1 MRNPASPPVRR
12 ALLAL
17 LEIKDSDIRILTIE
31 QGRDAVD
38 RGIHIGGAM
47 SAVVPLVALYYS
59 GVLRCDVRQPT
70 RPGQDLF
77 VLSKGHA
84 VAAMASIYAD
94 LGYFG
99 REVLK
104 NSRSLESILN
114 GHPGPLLP
122 GVHVSTGPEGHGLP
136 VAQGF
141 ALAGRMQGRG
151 EAKFDVYCLTGDGE
165 LQAGMIWEAVMF
177 AGAKGLDNLCVL
189 VDKNEGQLDNPRA
202 LHYPMPNVGR
212 RFESF
217 GWRAEEVDATGYDR
231 LVETLEQFKYGT
243 RSGKP
248 TVIVCNTRK
257 GFGGFSSFMVAH
269 KAELPE
275 ALCEQELALQ
285 RARRRSREQALL
297 EMLESL
303 RAEEREEVRN
313 LARAMRLS
321 LEVEEGAVRPIEEPP
336 LLRRAAPRD
345 KRVAFDEQRLPAL
358 KPGQEIAASSVV
370 TQAMKEFARGGR
382 VVSVDADLGTTS
394 GLEAGVGWADAAKAL
409 NVGVAE
415 SNMTCIGEAFAVL
428 GYNTWVSTFCPF
440 FDWRVMRRI
449 AINWQERE
457 EAIRSGSWLAEG
469 HNLDLVYLATA
480 PNFDT
485 RTNGATHMGNDDVTL
500 FSQLAHLKIVDLACP
515 NLLLAFMKWVMEGGK
530 GLVYARIPRA
540 PTRVVHEAG
549 VRFEY
554 GKAYRLRQPKGERA
568 VLVTSGRGIYE
579 ALAAAQLLDGEGI
592 PIGVIDMPSLD
603 EELVLELYEGK
614 AKVIVAE
621 QNNGLL
627 WQGFQKVLWRRLAAV
642 EPGRIAAVNVLDAE
656 GKPRFIH
663 SATYEQL
670 LEAYGLSP
678 QKLAVRVRQE
688 LQSKR

>member
-1 MRNPASPPVRR
+1 MNEMRQAQIG
-12 ALLAL
+12 L
-17 LEIKDSDIRILTIE
+17 LEIKDSDIRIATIE

-47 SAVVPLVALYYS
+47 SATVPLVALYYS
-59 GVLRCDVRQPT
+59 GVMRFDVQDPT

-84 VAAMASIYAD
+84 VATMASIYAD

-99 REVLK
+99 RELLK
-104 NSRSLESILN
+104 NSRSQESLLN

-136 VAQGF
+136 VAQGL
-141 ALAGRMQGRG
+141 ALAGRLQGAA
-151 EAKFDVYCLTGDGE
+151 EAKFDVFCLTGDGE
-165 LQAGMIWEAVMF
+165 LQAGMIWEAAMF

-189 VDKNEGQLDNPRA
+189 VDKNEGQLDNPKA
-202 LHYPMPNVGR
+202 LHFPIPEVGR

-217 GWRAEEVDATGYDR
+217 GWRAAEVDATGYGK
-231 LVETLEQFKYGT
+231 LVEVLEEFKHGT
-243 RSGKP
+243 RTGKP

-257 GFGGFSSFMVAH
+257 GFGGYSSFMVAH
-269 KAELPE
+269 KTELPPE
-275 ALCEQELALQ
+275 LGEQELELQ
-285 RARRRSREQALL
+285 QGRRRAREKAFLELL
-297 EMLESL
+297 PLLNPPEGEAVL
-303 RAEEREEVRN
+303 R
-313 LARAMRLS
+313 LAKGMRLQV
-321 LEVEEGAVRPIEEPP
+321 EVKSGTVRPEKGPP
-336 LLRRAAPRD
+336 LVRRAPPRD
-345 KRVAFDEQRLPAL
+345 KRIAFEERRLPAL
-358 KPGQEIAASSVV
+358 GPGKEIAASSVI

-382 VVSVDADLGTTS
+382 VVSVDADLATTS
-394 GLEAGVGWADAAKAL
+394 GLEAGVGWADMAKGL

-449 AINWQERE
+449 AINWQERD
-457 EAIRSGSWLAEG
+457 EAIRAGSWLSEG

-485 RTNGATHMGNDDVTL
+485 RTNGATHMGNDDALV

-515 NLLLAFMKWVMEGGK
+515 GLLLAFMRWVMEGGK

-540 PTRVVHEAG
+540 PTRVVHDPG

-554 GKAYRLRQPKGERA
+554 GKAYRLKSSREDRA
-568 VLVTSGRGIYE
+568 CLVSSGRGIYE
-579 ALAAAQLLDGEGI
+579 ALEAARLLEQEDI
-592 PIGVIDMPSLD
+592 PVGVIDMPSLD
-603 EELVLELYEGK
+603 EQLICQLYEGA

-621 QNNGLL
+621 QNNGFL
-627 WQGFQKVLWRRLAAV
+627 WQGFRRVLWKHFQ
-642 EPGRIAAVNVLDAE
+642 NVST
-656 GKPRFIH
+656 GKLVAINATDPEERPCFIH
-663 SATYEQL
+663 SATYAQL
-670 LEAYGLSP
+670 LDCYGLSP
-678 QKLAVRVRQE
+678 EKLALRVKKE
-688 LQSKR
+688 LGKLREHAGS